1 MQTPNASTEPDS
13 PDWELGVA
21 AVARRFGIAPAT
33 LRSWHRRYGIGPSGH
48 VDGRARRYRPA
59 DLARLAVMRDALI
72 HGCTTAQAARYALG
86 ATPPD
91 PPPDAAGDRDPHTDP
106 GAGDGRADPVTPTPA
121 TETPATETRATEARA
136 RFGGRGLRLPNA
148 GPAAH
153 GLAHAVLAMDP
164 DAIRSLL
171 SQAAAAQ
178 GVVAMWDTVARPV
191 LVAIAQR
198 WADTGRG
205 VEREHLLSECL
216 LRVLDT
222 CSGGAPAGNPRPVLL
237 ACVPDEWHSLPLS
250 ALAAALAERGVRS
263 HLLGAAVP
271 RNALH
276 AGLRRITPAVAILWA
291 QSPTADLD
299 GLLRALPR
307 SRPPCRWFV
316 GGPGWS
322 QHTLPANV
330 THLESLAEAT
340 DALSHCAL
348 GRQHQPRPV

>member
-1 MQTPNASTEPDS
+1 MQTPNGSAEPDS

-48 VDGRARRYRPA
+48 VDGRPRRYRPA

-72 HGCTTAQAARYALG
+72 HGSTTAQAARYALG
-86 ATPPD
+86 ATPPE
-91 PPPDAAGDRDPHTDP
+91 PTLDAEGDRGPHTGP
-106 GAGDGRADPVTPTPA
+106 GAGDGPADPATGTPV
-121 TETPATETRATEARA
+121 TETRATEARA

-148 GPAAH
+148 GPTAH

-164 DAIRSLL
+164 DAIRLLL
-171 SQAAAAQ
+171 SQAVAAQ
-178 GVVAMWDTVARPV
+178 GVVAMWDDVARPV

-198 WADTGRG
+198 WACTGQG

-222 CSGGAPAGNPRPVLL
+222 CSGCAPAGNPRPVLL
-237 ACVPDEWHSLPLS
+237 ACAPDEWHSLPLN

-271 RNALH
+271 QNALH

-291 QSPTADLD
+291 QSPREHLD
-299 GLLRALPR
+299 DLLRALPR

-322 QHTLPANV
+322 QHALPANV

-348 GRQHQPRPV
+348 GRQHQPRPG